1 MRIDSEW
8 VKMIVNNNSIFQNII
23 INTFVRMRRL
33 VGPCFISPRIWP
45 VRNDGWIRIR
55 NTCKCF
61 STATGYHRSVQIR
74 FLIPR
79 LFGEKKRRSED
90 RRGKISGVGGRNE
103 GNEISAGRWTR
114 INAAAFTRANSGS
127 DTTDAVSSRS
137 NGRNEAENW
146 PTFRHGRHLP
156 PFNQNSE
163 NRFVSLFSELP

>member
-1 MRIDSEW
+1 M
-8 VKMIVNNNSIFQNII
+8 FY
-23 INTFVRMRRL
+23 L
-33 VGPCFISPRIWP
+33 
-45 VRNDGWIRIR
+45 
-55 NTCKCF
+55 
-61 STATGYHRSVQIR
+61 ATY
-74 FLIPR
+74 LA
-79 LFGEKKRRSED
+79 GEKWWVDSDKEYVQMLFHGHRLPSVGTNTIPYPSFIRGEETTVEH

-114 INAAAFTRANSGS
+114 IDAAAFTRANSGS

-156 PFNQNSE
+156 PFNQNSK